1 MSRNM
6 LTRWSHSS
14 GAMMPAVETS
24 ERCIYRWPSARARSW
39 VDSLLVRARHDP
51 NVLAIVAIGSAVR
64 KGVASDDLDL
74 IVICDDVQLFRERAP
89 IEVDLRAFNAVDVD
103 AKVAQGHDLLAWS
116 IQFGRALLDRDG
128 MWRELLKRWRTR
140 VPLPDPNAARTRAEA
155 ARKRMDEMRE
165 MGDVGAAIELEVT
178 YQTHCAHAV
187 LAEAGVYPAS
197 RPELPRQLR
206 SVRADRLADQVT
218 AALAARTRL
227 RSEPI
232 SA

>member
-1 MSRNM
+1 MS
-6 LTRWSHSS
+6 
-14 GAMMPAVETS
+14 AVETL
-24 ERCIYRWPSARARSW
+24 ERCIYRWPSARARRW
-39 VDSLLVRARHDP
+39 LGDFLARARRDP
-51 NVLAIVAIGSAVR
+51 NILAVVAIGSAVR

-74 IVICDDVQLFRERAP
+74 IVICADVQLFRERAP
-89 IEVDLRAFNAVDVD
+89 IEVDLRAFNAADVD
-103 AKVAQGHDLLAWS
+103 AKVAQRHDLLAWS

-128 MWRELLKRWRTR
+128 TWHELLKRWRTR
-140 VPLPDPNAARTRAEA
+140 VPLPDPDTARTRAEA
-155 ARKRMDEMRE
+155 ARKRMDEMRV
-165 MGDVGAAIELEVT
+165 MGDVEAAIELEVT

-197 RPELPRQLR
+197 RPELPSQLR
-206 SVRADRLADQVT
+206 AIREDRLAAQVA